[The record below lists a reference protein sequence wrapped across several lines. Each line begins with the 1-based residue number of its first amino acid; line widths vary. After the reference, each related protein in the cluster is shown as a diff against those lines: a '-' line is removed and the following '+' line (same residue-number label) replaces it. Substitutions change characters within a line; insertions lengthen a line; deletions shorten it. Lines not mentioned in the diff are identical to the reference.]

1 MSTRDAD
8 FQIGKPATCHRP
20 TASEYYAAVHG
31 MIVGSRPLLLLP
43 SGGGPSTRQVTCRNH
58 VTEAGVRPRS
68 TSLPNTARTAYPT
81 PHVSELPQR
90 VDTSCRSYAVN
101 TFTCHLNISSTNQY
115 SIIRRGRFQ
124 AQLRAHTEIARQT
137 ISKTIVLSPTCPR
150 PTNIARSPTLNP
162 HSQFRAYRGLANRF
176 SPLIIHEARVGP
188 ARKSISDKQ
197 EVWIKR

>member
-1 MSTRDAD
+1 MPEQVTPRCEMPIVKSGSR
-8 FQIGKPATCHRP
+8 RP
-20 TASEYYAAVHG
+20 TASDYAAVLRKICG
-31 MIVGSRPLLLLP
+31 LLSTLTPLEMWALGASGSHVTGAGVHRWSDRPRERRLRIAHTRP
-43 SGGGPSTRQVTCRNH
+43 HPHVPRIAITRQH
-58 VTEAGVRPRS
+58 MP
-68 TSLPNTARTAYPT
+68 
-81 PHVSELPQR
+81 
-90 VDTSCRSYAVN
+90 RSYAVN

-124 AQLRAHTEIARQT
+124 TQLRAHTEIARQT